1 MSKFF
6 EPKQGDRADVM
17 EALRD
22 VTGFDVVRVRTGFD
36 AAGAAQYAE
45 GYEAMADGGVKFFNE
60 KGQEVHVPK
69 HRVDESLAAASQ
81 PREGDEAEATP
92 GPATPGPATPKP
104 ATSKPAAAK

>member
-1 MSKFF
+1 MSKTF
-6 EPKQGDRADVM
+6 EPKQGNREDVM
-17 EALRD
+17 AALRD
-22 VTGFDVVRVRTGFD
+22 ATGFETVRVRTGFD
-36 AAGAAQYAE
+36 DAGVARYAE

-92 GPATPGPATPKP
+92 GPATPKP